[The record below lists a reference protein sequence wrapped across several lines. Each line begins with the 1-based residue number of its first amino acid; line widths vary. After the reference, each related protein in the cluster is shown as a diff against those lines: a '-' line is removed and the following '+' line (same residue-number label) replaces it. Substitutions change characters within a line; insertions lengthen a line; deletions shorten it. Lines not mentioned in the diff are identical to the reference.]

1 MSEQEQEDRGSKDT
15 NILKALGA
23 GNIIQIAL
31 LLIGIYG
38 FGIRLND
45 KVDAQDKRIA
55 NLEATIKAQM
65 ELDQKRDV
73 EIGRLLERTD
83 MLLKENPVGR

>member
-1 MSEQEQEDRGSKDT
+1 MAEQTLEQQGSSNY
-15 NILKALGA
+15 NILKVLGA

-45 KVDAQDKRIA
+45 KVDAQDKRLA
-55 NLEATIKAQM
+55 SVEATIKAQL

-83 MLLKENPVGR
+83 LYLKGANGGR

>member
-55 NLEATIKAQM
+55 NVEATIKAQM

>member
-1 MSEQEQEDRGSKDT
+1 MSEQDLEDRGSKDT

-83 MLLKENPVGR
+83 MLLKENPIGR